1 MPAAI
6 ASLALGLPK
15 LRDMIAGILERDEVA
30 AARQRYRII
39 EWLPTVVHRA
49 RQYRDSRLDRVG
61 QRRVFPHFSPAGSTA
76 MV

>member
-6 ASLALGLPK
+6 ASLAHGLRK
-15 LRDMIAGILERDEVA
+15 LRDVIAGILARGEVA

-39 EWLPTVVHRA
+39 EWLPTVVHPA
-49 RQYRDSRLDRVG
+49 RQYLDSSLDRVG
-61 QRRVFPHFSPAGSTA
+61 KRRVFPHFSPAGSTA